1 MGVFD
6 LESLDF
12 FDYCGALSKSFVS
25 VFAKEKLAAL
35 RPDKDNA
42 LAFQA
47 QLSAVFE
54 LIGHSP
60 SSFHLKNDTDFHEVY
75 LKLIKTEPLML
86 ELTAKDYLIIADFLL
101 YSSELRADFINGG
114 KSAVLSEI
122 TALIPADTFPAARIA
137 EIFDKDGNILDGAS
151 GELKRIRNNISS
163 SRQRS
168 AHLLKSLFNLPSAD
182 KFIQEKTLVE
192 RGGRY
197 TIPCKTNFSQY
208 IDGIIHDRSASG
220 STLFVEPSNCIALNN
235 ELQENLLME
244 KSEIAEILRE
254 LLAALTASL
263 PEIKKRVEGYGQLA
277 LRLEICRFYCGYD
290 WVFPEF
296 SDTLE
301 LKGLHHP
308 ILLINKKEA
317 SVPID
322 ISLNTGERLVVVS
335 GPNTGGKTVSLKSVG
350 LNHIIGMCG
359 LPVFA
364 KKARMVFFSD
374 IRADI
379 GDKQSLA
386 MDLSTFSSHM
396 SNIKDMLQNI
406 GSLPLILFDELGTGT
421 DPKEGAALALGI
433 LEYLK
438 KTGAFVMLTT
448 HFSEL
453 KTCALSDPSSK
464 LYAVR
469 FDYENFL
476 PKYDLIESVAGS
488 SNPILI
494 AKRLGFPSA
503 IIKSAE
509 DNMRAF
515 KTALEYG
522 LEELSLLR
530 AEAEHRRR
538 TLDEREAVILLREE
552 GLERERKSLA
562 ERLAKR
568 EQEVLEESFALLAKS
583 KRLAAQK
590 LKATP
595 KDIEEDM
602 LKTAVKIKEI
612 KAKKK
617 PLEGVQAGDTVFIEK
632 FGRTAKILETEGK
645 NVIASLDGIRV
656 AIAKNE
662 LFGYKTAEAIAAAPI
677 KQGRAAPAVRSS
689 ANEIVLVGKRV
700 EEAIDILDKYIDNA
714 QCAAFEKVYVIHG
727 RGSGQLRRGVQEYL
741 RTCGRIKGYSTA
753 AAEDGGDAVT
763 VVNL

>member
-12 FDYCGALSKSFVS
+12 FDYCGALSGTFVS

-35 RPDKDNA
+35 RPDKENA

-54 LIGHSP
+54 LVGRAP
-60 SSFHLKNDTDFHEVY
+60 SSFHLKNDSAFHEVY

-86 ELTAKDYLIIADFLL
+86 EITAKDYLIIADFLL

-114 KSAVLSEI
+114 KSAAVLSEI
-122 TALIPADTFPAARIA
+122 TELIPADTSPAIRIE
-137 EIFDKDGNILDGAS
+137 EIFDKDGNILDSAS
-151 GELKRIRNNISS
+151 SELKRIRNNISA

-220 STLFVEPSNCIALNN
+220 STLFVEPSNCITLNN

-254 LLAALTASL
+254 LFNTLISSL
-263 PEIKKRVEGYGQLA
+263 PEIKKRVEGYGQLT
-277 LRLEICRFYCGYD
+277 LRLEICRFYRGFD

-308 ILLINKKEA
+308 ILLINKKNG

-322 ISLNTGERLVVVS
+322 ISLNAGERLIVVS

-364 KKARMVFFSD
+364 KKARMISFSD

-406 GSLPLILFDELGTGT
+406 GSCPLVLFDELGTGT

-453 KTCALSDPSSK
+453 KTYALSDPSSK

-469 FDYENFL
+469 FDYDNFL

-494 AKRLGFPSA
+494 AKRLGFPSE

-509 DNMRAF
+509 DNMLAF
-515 KTALEYG
+515 KTALDYG
-522 LEELSLLR
+522 LEEVSLLR
-530 AEAEHRRR
+530 AEAEHQRR
-538 TLDEREAVILLREE
+538 TLDERETLILLREE
-552 GLERERKSLA
+552 RLEKERKSLA

-590 LKATP
+590 LKAAP
-595 KDIEEDM
+595 KDIEEEM

-612 KAKKK
+612 KSKKK
-617 PLEGVQAGDTVFIEK
+617 PLEVKVGDTVFIEK

-645 NVIASLDGIRV
+645 NVTANLDGIRV
-656 AIAKNE
+656 TIAKDE
-662 LFGYKTAEAIAAAPI
+662 LFGYKTAGNETPI
-677 KQGRAAPAVRSS
+677 KQVKPSPAMRSS

-700 EEAIDILDKYIDNA
+700 EEAIDILDKYIDSA
-714 QCAAFEKVYVIHG
+714 QCSAFEKVYIIHG